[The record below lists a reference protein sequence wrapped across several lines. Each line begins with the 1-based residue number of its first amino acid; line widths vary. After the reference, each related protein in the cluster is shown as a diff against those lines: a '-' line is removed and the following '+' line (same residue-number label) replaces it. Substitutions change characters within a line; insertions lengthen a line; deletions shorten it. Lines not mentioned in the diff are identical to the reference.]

1 MTSRPQSAENSG
13 LNWQR
18 HLASSPVAV
27 DAGVG
32 VVAVATAEG
41 EVVVLEIDTGRV
53 LARTDLDDSLIG
65 CALDPDGRRLAVSG
79 SSGAWIW
86 EFGFADP
93 HRIVEGQWCSV
104 ATWAHRDRLA
114 VAAGRQVLVV
124 DSTGGRVWESPSLTS
139 TVSDVVWLGGWRR
152 LAASTYG
159 GVHVLEPRPSA
170 LPKLLPFTGSLLTLA
185 ATPNGRWIVSG
196 NQDASLQVFRTDKDT
211 RLEMQGYPSK
221 IAHASFDASGRWL
234 ANDGAPEVSI
244 WDFSGKG
251 PRGRAPAL
259 CVSSAS
265 QCPPGL
271 TDWPECFAW
280 QPTDAMLAT
289 GWRSG
294 QVTVHRAAD
303 GVPERALKPAIVVIE
318 CDALV
323 RDVSWTPDGSRFV
336 AVAASGQVVCL
347 PW

>member
-1 MTSRPQSAENSG
+1 
-13 LNWQR
+13 
-18 HLASSPVAV
+18 
-27 DAGVG
+27 
-32 VVAVATAEG
+32 
-41 EVVVLEIDTGRV
+41 
-53 LARTDLDDSLIG
+53 
-65 CALDPDGRRLAVSG
+65 
-79 SSGAWIW
+79 
-86 EFGFADP
+86 
-93 HRIVEGQWCSV
+93 
-104 ATWAHRDRLA
+104 
-114 VAAGRQVLVV
+114 VAAGRQVLVL
-124 DSTGGRVWESPSLTS
+124 DSAGDRVWESPSLTS

-152 LAASTYG
+152 LAASAYG
-159 GVHVLEPRPSA
+159 GVHLFEPRPSA
-170 LPKLLPFTGSLLTLA
+170 LPQLLPFTGSLLTLA

-211 RLEMQGYPSK
+211 RL
-221 IAHASFDASGRWL
+221 DASGRWL

-259 CVSSAS
+259 CVSAAS
-265 QCPPGL
+265 HCPPDA

-280 QPTDAMLAT
+280 QPTDAVLAT

-303 GVPERALKPAIVVIE
+303 GVPERALKPASVVIE

-323 RDVSWTPDGSRFV
+323 RDVSWSPDGSRV
-336 AVAASGQVVCL
+336 IAVAASGQVVCL